1 MFWGHGLGQDYNA
14 LQGLEAVVRA
24 AAKAHSLVKK
34 TDREEILV
42 FYVCGTPASCLFRNE
57 SAVTLICSVVPFLS
71 FCLLSFK
78 MENGSRRGWQYVVRV
93 LKWFLLKI
101 NILGN
106 V

>member
-1 MFWGHGLGQDYNA
+1 MFKRTLNTCSGVTGQVRIIMHS
-14 LQGLEAVVRA
+14 QGLEAVVRA

-34 TDREEILV
+34 QTEKKYY

-78 MENGSRRGWQYVVRV
+78 MENGSRRG
-93 LKWFLLKI
+93 
-101 NILGN
+101 
-106 V
+106 